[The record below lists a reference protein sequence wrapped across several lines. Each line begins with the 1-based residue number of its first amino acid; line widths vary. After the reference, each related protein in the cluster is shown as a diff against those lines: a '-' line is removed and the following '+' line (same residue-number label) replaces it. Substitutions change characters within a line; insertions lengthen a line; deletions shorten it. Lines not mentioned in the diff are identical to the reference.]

1 MLMSG
6 ISRMCDEDSSCR
18 EKRTRAVSAFQETM
32 TEAATN
38 PAKYQCRRVAEPE
51 ISCIFST
58 IARPAYLS
66 ELRPSCKSSDRPVR
80 SRRRLW
86 RDRYPGL
93 QCATGRHL
101 EPDPSGCGSSTSDSH
116 LAEELSTDPHR
127 QSDVTNNQANSS
139 RLSGHPAQ
147 SRSPDAQ

>member
-6 ISRMCDEDSSCR
+6 ISRMCEEDSSCR

-38 PAKYQCRRVAEPE
+38 PAKYQCRRVGEPE

-58 IARPAYLS
+58 LARPANLT
-66 ELRPSCKSSDRPVR
+66 ELRPSCISSDRPAR
-80 SRRRLW
+80 SRTRLG
-86 RDRYPGL
+86 RALYPGL
-93 QCATGRHL
+93 QCATGRHH
-101 EPDPSGCGSSTSDSH
+101 EPGPSGCGSSTSDSH
-116 LAEELSTDPHR
+116 RAEELSTDAHR
-127 QSDVTNNQANSS
+127 QSDVTNNQANSC

-147 SRSPDAQ
+147 SR

>member
-6 ISRMCDEDSSCR
+6 IRRMCDEDSSCS
-18 EKRTRAVSAFQETM
+18 EKRTRAVSAFQETI

-58 IARPAYLS
+58 IARPAYLR
-66 ELRPSCKSSDRPVR
+66 ELRPSCKSRDRPAE

-86 RDRYPGL
+86 RDGYPGL

-101 EPDPSGCGSSTSDSH
+101 EPDPTGCVSSTSYPH
-116 LAEELSTDPHR
+116 LSEELSTDSHP
-127 QSDVTNNQANSS
+127 QSDLTNNQANSS
-139 RLSGHPAQ
+139 RPFGHAAQ
-147 SRSPDAQ
+147 